1 MYNKRVVFYTV
12 YSSDNKQTSDCNR
25 PYKCIYGDILTKNPE
40 TQNLRF
46 EKSFN
51 KQFRFS
57 CVKRPKAQVR
67 CMCTEMTECDKNIA
81 TLNIGLYIVGQDR
94 SDQG

>member
-1 MYNKRVVFYTV
+1 MYNKRVVFTQFIV
-12 YSSDNKQTSDCNR
+12 VIINKHLIVIG
-25 PYKCIYGDILTKNPE
+25 KCIYGDILTKNPE